1 MKNIEYLE
9 QFFKKHN
16 LSGKIKVRY
25 SSDTQVDD
33 YMTDITFTNGDTINI
48 NDIIFDI
55 DSEFPNTIVEQWLK
69 VKKEKDISLID
80 WIQTNQYN
88 MFEGI
93 DNSSV
98 DEYQKEMTGIFD
110 DVKKSIQSVFEL
122 EPDEGES
129 EDE

>member
-1 MKNIEYLE
+1 MKNIDYLE

-55 DSEFPNTIVEQWLK
+55 DSEFPNTIVNQWLK
-69 VKKEKDISLID
+69 AKKEKDISLID